1 MGTQINFYLLN
12 LFSYFVFLHFM
23 LAENLKEQTQAN
35 HQQLE
40 KRLVAQ
46 IKSLT
51 SKEDYIKLLQLFYG
65 YFGGLE
71 ERINLF
77 IDQSIIPD
85 YANRRKTE
93 SIATDIS
100 HLGSKPEQKATGND
114 LPEIN
119 NAQQALGA
127 LYVIEGSTLGGS
139 IISKMISGKLH
150 LNEGLSF
157 FNSYG
162 ENTHQMWALF
172 KNILNKQPADSQ
184 PLVVEAANN
193 AFLKFKHWIEQNS

>member
-1 MGTQINFYLLN
+1 
-12 LFSYFVFLHFM
+12 M
-23 LAENLKEQTQAN
+23 LAENLKEQTLAN

-40 KRLVAQ
+40 KKLVGQ
-46 IKSLT
+46 IKGLT

-77 IDQSIIPD
+77 IDQNIIPD
-85 YANRRKTE
+85 HANRRKTE
-93 SIATDIS
+93 SIAADITE
-100 HLGSKPEQKATGND
+100 LGGTPADKAINND

-139 IISKMISGKLH
+139 IISKMISGRLG
-150 LNEGLSF
+150 LQNGLSF

-162 ENTHQMWALF
+162 DNTHQMWAVF
-172 KNILNKQPADSQ
+172 KNILNGQPAESQ
-184 PLVVEAANN
+184 PVVVDAANST
-193 AFLKFKHWIEQNS
+193 FLKFENWIEQHN